1 MAFPPLLSAAAL
13 HRRLTDP
20 HLVILDASWYL
31 PSAGRDAMAEYR
43 SGHLPGARFFDLD
56 AASDQAT
63 SLPHMLPSAADF
75 ERVAC
80 RLGVSR
86 SSVVVAY
93 DGSGTNLSAAR
104 AWWMFRTFGH
114 ERVAVL
120 DGGLARWT
128 AEGLPL
134 ESGAPPARAAGT
146 LRAALLPGR
155 VRSLDEVRSALAGRS
170 AQIVDARPDGRF
182 RGVDPEPRT
191 GLRSGHIPGSLSLP
205 HGTLVDESGLL
216 RSPAELRALFR
227 DAGINIGKPVVA
239 SCGSGTSACAVLL
252 ALEVAGAPPGLLYD
266 GSWAE
271 WGARDDLPVERA

>member
-1 MAFPPLLSAAAL
+1 MAFPPLISAAAL

-20 HLVILDASWYL
+20 HLVLLDASWYL
-31 PSAGRDAMAEYR
+31 PNSGRDAMAEYR
-43 SGHLPGARFFDLD
+43 SRHLPGARFFDLD
-56 AASDQAT
+56 GASEQAT

-75 ERVAC
+75 ERIA
-80 RLGVSR
+80 RGLGVSR

-128 AEGLPL
+128 AESLPL
-134 ESGAPPARAAGT
+134 ESGEPPAQAAGT

-155 VRSLDEVRSALAGRS
+155 VRSLDEVRSALTGRS
-170 AQIVDARPDGRF
+170 AQIVDARPEGRF
-182 RGVDPEPRT
+182 RGEDPEPRP
-191 GLRSGHIPGSLSLP
+191 GLRSGHIPGSVSLP
-205 HGTLVDESGLL
+205 HGSVVDESGLL
-216 RSPAELRALFR
+216 RSPAELRELFR

-271 WGARDDLPVERA
+271 WGSRDDLPVERT